1 MFTIGNLSKK
11 TGVGTEAIR
20 YHERIGLIPKPQRAE
35 NGYRVY
41 SEEDSERLSFI
52 RRARVLDFTLD
63 EIDEILAFRERNE
76 APCSHVMTVMER
88 RIDEIETR
96 IRDLQNMRDEISRL
110 YVVGKQ
116 LPEDVQM
123 RSCVCHLIQTGMQE
137 D

>member
-20 YHERIGLIPKPQRAE
+20 YYERIGLIPKPQRAE

-76 APCSHVMTVMER
+76 APCSHVMAVMER

-110 YVVGKQ
+110 HEVGKQ

>member
-20 YHERIGLIPKPQRAE
+20 YYERIGLIPKPQRAE